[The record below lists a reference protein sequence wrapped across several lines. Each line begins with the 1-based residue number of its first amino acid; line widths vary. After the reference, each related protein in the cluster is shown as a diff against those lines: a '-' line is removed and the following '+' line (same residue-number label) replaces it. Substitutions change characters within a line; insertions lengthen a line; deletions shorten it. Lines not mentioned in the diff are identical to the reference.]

1 MAQLLVAS
9 GVKLGLFG
17 KEDIRTLLS
26 GPLDPHAAH
35 ELASYALRKRL
46 FDEEDPL
53 FNLVVSLGNENNPNS
68 PHGIYQMHLRNQ
80 NVPPNPDIRP
90 PDVDVEGV
98 PVSLALEGLRE
109 SAKAFSVEIDQI
121 PKNATVENWRALCEG
136 LTARMKSSKKLR
148 SKYEDFSVI
157 RARVLTDPY
166 YEQLLDF
173 SQYKGGAS
181 VPAHKAQFAAI
192 LSWILS
198 LDPAPSKYV
207 VVLPLPPAEGGEVLP
222 QLQAENGEVLPQ
234 PQAEGGEVLPQSQV
248 ENAEVLPQPQDESVK
263 DLSEQHAALYF
274 YGLENIECESGKRQ
288 NNSKQY
294 IRLPNA
300 FKYPAKGLEHEGDE
314 AVVRAKQQALGV
326 IHESISDFLEKDRRM
341 YEDLFRIAGVGV
353 HTIEYVKNSIGHLI
367 GLGDGLIFDKF
378 ATPLRIERDQI
389 LETCLKHM
397 TAKVFIGKLMKATE
411 NEPAEKSLREEG
423 TFNDLIAAWIGSSS
437 AFWDFT
443 VFWVFNKVTEQN
455 EESMRRTLNER
466 GALQI
471 LRLLGVVHVRGAP
484 VIADWEMELSF
495 AATSAK
501 DFHFDRSLSGTGTIA
516 KQMQGLLDGD
526 LKNRE
531 PEEKCQYLHTW
542 IQKKED
548 IKKKLG
554 EKVPSTQLHAFEIQ
568 WDTIVA
574 NAEKSYL
581 GALQQVIGGKM
592 GSADPISVLTLVENQ
607 DRLFDMLFPDTPTSI
622 EELLS
627 NEDKIRSMKKEWKSR
642 IGVIMTDRIN
652 REIEGPNLLR
662 TLKIGNAIAAV
673 LSKETNDLFA
683 GMIKNKD
690 FILRRFTGFREQ
702 LAAYQVEFN
711 SNLRFEIKPFIQFC
725 ERGAILLPP
734 GDLTQL
740 EGYNDVA
747 KEIEDLIQAIE
758 GKARAQKTHV
768 LSLKEAKAVYD
779 PLAERFGHAPM
790 EIVMPVQI

>member
-1 MAQLLVAS
+1 MPQLQA
-9 GVKLGLFG
+9 
-17 KEDIRTLLS
+17 EDI
-26 GPLDPHAAH
+26 
-35 ELASYALRKRL
+35 
-46 FDEEDPL
+46 
-53 FNLVVSLGNENNPNS
+53 
-68 PHGIYQMHLRNQ
+68 
-80 NVPPNPDIRP
+80 
-90 PDVDVEGV
+90 
-98 PVSLALEGLRE
+98 
-109 SAKAFSVEIDQI
+109 EI
-121 PKNATVENWRALCEG
+121 P
-136 LTARMKSSKKLR
+136 
-148 SKYEDFSVI
+148 
-157 RARVLTDPY
+157 
-166 YEQLLDF
+166 
-173 SQYKGGAS
+173 
-181 VPAHKAQFAAI
+181 
-192 LSWILS
+192 
-198 LDPAPSKYV
+198 
-207 VVLPLPPAEGGEVLP
+207 PLPPAQNVEVLP
-222 QLQAENGEVLPQ
+222 QLQE
-234 PQAEGGEVLPQSQV
+234 
-248 ENAEVLPQPQDESVK
+248 ESVQ
-263 DLSEQHAALYF
+263 DLSEQHAALYL
-274 YGLENIECESGKRQ
+274 YSLENIECESGKRQ

-294 IRLPNA
+294 IRLPDA

-326 IHESISDFLEKDRRM
+326 IHESISDFLEKDSRM
-341 YEDLFRIAGVGV
+341 YADLFRTAGVGV
-353 HTIEYVKNSIGHLI
+353 HTIEYVKNSVGHLI
-367 GLGDGLIFDKF
+367 GLGDGLIFDKY
-378 ATPLRIERDQI
+378 ATPLWIERDQI

-397 TAKVFIGKLMKATE
+397 TAKVFIEKLRRATE
-411 NEPAEKSLREEG
+411 NEPVEKSLREEG
-423 TFNDLIAAWIGSSS
+423 TFNDLITALIGASP

-443 VFWVFNKVTEQN
+443 VFWVFNKETERN

-471 LRLLGVVHVRGAP
+471 LTLLGVVHVGGAP
-484 VIADWEMELSF
+484 IIADWGMELSF
-495 AATSAK
+495 ATQPVGN
-501 DFHFDRSLSGTGTIA
+501 FHFDRTLSADDSIA
-516 KQMQGLLDGD
+516 KQMLALQKTFTTGLN
-526 LKNRE
+526 KMP

-581 GALQQVIGGKM
+581 GALQQVIGVKI
-592 GSADPISVLTLVENQ
+592 GSADPISVLTLVEAQ
-607 DRLFDMLFPDTPTSI
+607 DRLFDMLFPDTPTPAL
-622 EELLS
+622 ELLS

-642 IGVIMTDRIN
+642 IAMIMTDRIN

-683 GMIKNKD
+683 EKMQDGD
-690 FILRRFTGFREQ
+690 FILRCFAGFREQ
-702 LAAYQVEFN
+702 LAAYQLEFS
-711 SNLRFEIKPFIQFC
+711 SNPRFEIKPFIQFC

-790 EIVMPVQI
+790 EIVMPVQIN